1 MNFALV
7 YIASRLFYRLFDF
20 FHHWYVPGS
29 KRLAHFFISFL
40 ERLDRT
46 LAIKI
51 TLKHFFD
58 PLYKDYTVI
67 GRIMGII
74 FRSLRVFAGAIVYS
88 VFGVIFL
95 ALYLGWTVI
104 LPALIFMTAYAFSG
118 APPLLWG
125 F

>member
-7 YIASRLFYRLFDF
+7 YIVSRFFYRLFDF
-20 FHHWYVPGS
+20 FHHWYGHGS

-46 LAIKI
+46 LAIRI
-51 TLKHFFD
+51 TLKYFFE

-67 GRIMGII
+67 GRIMGAI
-74 FRSLRVFAGAIVYS
+74 FRSLRIIIGALVYS
-88 VFGVIFL
+88 FFGIIFL
-95 ALYLGWTVI
+95 ALYLGWIVF
-104 LPALIFMTAYAFSG
+104 LPALIFMTIYAFSG
-118 APPLLWG
+118 SPPLPWG